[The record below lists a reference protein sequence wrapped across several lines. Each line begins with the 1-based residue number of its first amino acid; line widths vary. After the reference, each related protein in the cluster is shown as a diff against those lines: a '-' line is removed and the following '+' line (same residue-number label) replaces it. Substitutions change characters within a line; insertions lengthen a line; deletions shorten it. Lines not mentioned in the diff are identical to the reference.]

1 MERSEYNVY
10 CICLVI
16 SNKAS
21 FPFLSIGGLYIFV
34 DQQKEVIRCRCWAN
48 AANDVFLLRKGGS
61 AEFRSQLRYRDFPEV
76 ALTAS

>member
-1 MERSEYNVY
+1 MS
-10 CICLVI
+10 L
-16 SNKAS
+16 
-21 FPFLSIGGLYIFV
+21 LG
-34 DQQKEVIRCRCWAN
+34 Q